1 MTGIKNLTPAHLR
14 CAIGASCPSVHRL
27 EDGRLL
33 IVGED
38 GFPRSREVGVPC
50 DSDEA
55 AIIIH
60 PDLLST
66 VMQEEIE
73 KAVKAERERC
83 AKIDHEFVRLCEEMA
98 RQQCGMVRKGTGPIN
113 TEHYT
118 RFTEAVLEAAAT
130 IRSTPSQ
137 GEQ

>member
-1 MTGIKNLTPAHLR
+1 MTEEGTLHHLPKANLKF
-14 CAIGASCPSVHRL
+14 HRL

-33 IVGED
+33 IVGAEATYAEIGD
-38 GFPRSREVGVPC
+38 DAARKSVG
-50 DSDEA
+50 EA

-60 PDLLST
+60 PDLPRT

-83 AKIDHEFVRLCEEMA
+83 AKIDDEFVRLCEEMA

-137 GEQ
+137 GEEG